1 MDIEKARAI
10 LWPDYDVLSD
20 KQIQQI
26 IDLFRAISIKLI
38 EQEVWN
44 I

>member
-1 MDIEKARAI
+1 MDIAKAREI

-20 KQIQQI
+20 EQIQQI
-26 IDLFRAISIKLI
+26 IDLFRALAITLI
-38 EQEVWN
+38 EKEVWN

>member
-1 MDIEKARAI
+1 MTLERARKI

-20 KQIQQI
+20 EQIQEI
-26 IDLFRAISIKLI
+26 IDLFRALAITLI
-38 EQEVWN
+38 EKEVWN